1 MKKKTAVTKSKTQS
15 ANKLMQKEK
24 IFEWS
29 LGGNLAEVLLAKSF
43 SLDCKNSGIFFLK
56 NRYPAI
62 VISLITVMV
71 ILGGCSA
78 LIQKCPP
85 GLYGIRGR
93 AIEVIQGLFFGGL
106 SCCLI
111 R

>member
-29 LGGNLAEVLLAKSF
+29 LGSNLAEVLLAKSF

-71 ILGGCSA
+71 IFRGMFCINTKMPSRA
-78 LIQKCPP
+78 LWNPRE
-85 GLYGIRGR
+85 GN
-93 AIEVIQGLFFGGL
+93 
-106 SCCLI
+106 
-111 R
+111 

>member
-29 LGGNLAEVLLAKSF
+29 LGSNLAEVLLAKSF
-43 SLDCKNSGIFFLK
+43 PLDCKNSGIFFLK

-85 GLYGIRGR
+85 GLYGISGR
-93 AIEVIQGLFFGGL
+93 AIEVIQGLFFDWL
-106 SCCLI
+106 SCFLI